1 MLLIHHGHGSSAKMR
16 TTHFGRRHPLHSWAF
31 RLAADLALIAVA
43 ALAAAMPFWG
53 ILSRPQ
59 WRLSAPMTDAT
70 GNCVHLGRAGGHC
83 PPGVSDGSSRPADEQ
98 NCVSLG
104 RAGHFCPAASH

>member
-16 TTHFGRRHPLHSWAF
+16 ATHFGWRHLRAF

-43 ALAAAMPFWG
+43 ALAAAMLLWG
-53 ILSRPQ
+53 ILSLPQ
-59 WRLSAPMTDAT
+59 WRLSAPMADAT

-83 PPGVSDGSSRPADEQ
+83 PPGASDGSSRPADEQ

-104 RAGHFCPAASH
+104 RAGHFCLAAP